1 MIDLAGLKLADER
14 NTIDDQAEPASE
26 QSSPASLPP
35 LDPSRQADIRWRASR
50 LIVAIDAS
58 IGRQLDAVLH
68 HPGFQRLEALWR
80 GVHWLVETGG
90 DPQVKVR
97 LLDVRWFEIARD
109 MERAVGF
116 DQTSLFEKIY
126 SGEFG
131 TPGGE
136 PFGMIVID
144 HALWHK
150 PSGREKVDDL
160 ACVSSLA
167 EVGAAAFCPIIL
179 GVDPRLMALDGYDGI
194 DLRQDIS
201 AALTGPE
208 HARFERL
215 RGQPDTRFV
224 GAVLPRMLM
233 RQPYRGRSF
242 PRLGFVYD
250 EQVEDARD
258 LLWAPGGLG
267 LAQVASRA
275 MRVYRWPA
283 NIRGA
288 IAENEGGVVTAPTR
302 LFLPSDRRGVVA
314 RFATENAISEE
325 QEMAL
330 NQSGLICLR
339 QLHLTGAVAFLNLPS
354 LHRPPDYDS
363 EAARM
368 NAKMGAMLNYI
379 MCVCRFAHY
388 IKVIARDWVGKYT
401 DAYECQRL
409 LQTWLNGYVTGTED
423 ASPEMRVRYPLR
435 QAAVEVS
442 EVAGKPG
449 TYTCEVAIRPHY
461 QLDQIAS
468 EFRLVT
474 AIGREV
480 PA

>member
-1 MIDLAGLKLADER
+1 MTDLADPRLAEAGETMFDPAAADEAPPPGPSSAAEVAR
-14 NTIDDQAEPASE
+14 RDDVCA
-26 QSSPASLPP
+26 
-35 LDPSRQADIRWRASR
+35 RASR
-50 LIVAIDAS
+50 LIVGLDEL

-68 HPGFQRLEALWR
+68 HPGFQRIEALWR
-80 GVHWLVETGG
+80 GVYWLVETGG

-97 LLDVRWFEIARD
+97 ILDVRWAEIARD

-116 DQTSLFEKIY
+116 DQTALFEKIY

-131 TPGGE
+131 TAGGE
-136 PFGMIVID
+136 PFGMLVID
-144 HALWHK
+144 HALWHR
-150 PSGREKVDDL
+150 PSGREKIDDL

-179 GVDPRLMALDGYDGI
+179 GVDPRMMALDGYDGI

-201 AALTGPE
+201 GALSGPE

-215 RGQPDTRFV
+215 RAQPDCRFI

-233 RQPYRGRSF
+233 RQPYLGRSF

-250 EQVEDARD
+250 EQIDDARD
-258 LLWAPGGLG
+258 LLWATSGLG

-275 MRVYRWPA
+275 MRIYRWPA

-288 IAENEGGVVTAPTR
+288 IADDEGGVVSAPTR

-339 QLHLTGAVAFLNLPS
+339 QLHLTGAVAFLNLPT

-388 IKVIARDWVGKYT
+388 IKVMARDWVGKYT

-409 LQTWLNGYVTGTED
+409 LQAWLSGYVTGNED

-442 EVAGKPG
+442 EVVGKPG

>member
-1 MIDLAGLKLADER
+1 MTDLADPPLASG
-14 NTIDDQAEPASE
+14 EPA
-26 QSSPASLPP
+26 PAPV
-35 LDPSRQADIRWRASR
+35 A
-50 LIVAIDAS
+50 AIDATVAAKRVAHDEQAVRARAARTIVEIDRL

-68 HPGFQRLEALWR
+68 SPAFQRMEALWR
-80 GVHWLVETGG
+80 GVAWLVDTGG
-90 DPQVKVR
+90 DAQVKVR
-97 LLDVRWFEIARD
+97 LLDIRWHEIARD
-109 MERAVGF
+109 MERAIAF
-116 DQTSLFEKIY
+116 DQTILFEKVY

-136 PFGMIVID
+136 PFGMLIVD
-144 HALWHK
+144 HALWHR

-160 ACVSSLA
+160 AAVSSLA
-167 EVGAAAFCPIIL
+167 EVAAASFCPIVL
-179 GVDPRLMALDGYDGI
+179 GVDPRMIGLDGFDEI
-194 DLRQDIS
+194 DLLQDIS
-201 AALTGPE
+201 GTLSGPE
-208 HARFERL
+208 LARFERL
-215 RGQPDTRFV
+215 RAQPDCRFIA
-224 GAVLPRMLM
+224 AVLPRMLM

-250 EQVEDARD
+250 EQVKDARD

-267 LAQVASRA
+267 LAHVASRA
-275 MRVYRWPA
+275 MRVHRWPA

-288 IAENEGGVVTAPTR
+288 IAEDEGGVVVAPTR
-302 LFLPSDRRGVVA
+302 LFLPSDRSGVVA

-330 NQSGLICLR
+330 NNAGLICLR
-339 QLHLTGAVAFLNLPS
+339 QLHLTGTVAFLNLPT
-354 LHRPPDYDS
+354 LHRPPEYDS

-409 LQTWLNGYVTGTED
+409 LQAWLNNYVTGNED

-435 QAAVEVS
+435 QAAVT
-442 EVAGKPG
+442 VADVVGKPG
-449 TYTCEVAIRPHY
+449 TYACEVAIRPHY

-480 PA
+480 GA